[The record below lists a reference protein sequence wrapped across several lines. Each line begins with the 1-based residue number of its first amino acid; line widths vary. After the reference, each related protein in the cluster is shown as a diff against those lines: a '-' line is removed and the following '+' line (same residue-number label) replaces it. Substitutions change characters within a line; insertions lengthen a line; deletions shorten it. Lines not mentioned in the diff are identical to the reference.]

1 LIFIKLCI
9 LEDIEILIFGKYFSN
24 ISYGGGIVKEISDK
38 EKIYD
43 SLEDWERDLDI
54 SNVSIFSDFEVARV
68 TIGNLS
74 LKIKDREKIFNKGS
88 EVFLRDKQNLEEK
101 KQYNSLLIEQI
112 SRILDLASLHL
123 KLARQLMELKTQ
135 EVKEII
141 KLARK

>member
-1 LIFIKLCI
+1 M
-9 LEDIEILIFGKYFSN
+9 
-24 ISYGGGIVKEISDK
+24 KEISDK